1 MVKGGSVVV
10 VEEDGGS
17 GWDKGVRTPLL
28 GSGVKRGVED
38 VIYST

>member
-1 MVKGGSVVV
+1 MGVGRAE
-10 VEEDGGS
+10 EEDWMG
-17 GWDKGVRTPLL
+17 KGVRTPLL